1 MLITQDGQTPV
12 VGFTGRLAEELSA
25 RETEQVGISSSS
37 DFAYKNDVNRPML
50 SKEGSNYSKWCMLRG
65 LTRRGSAAIKALV

>member
-25 RETEQVGISSSS
+25 RETEQVGISSSN
-37 DFAYKNDVNRPML
+37 FRL
-50 SKEGSNYSKWCMLRG
+50 CL
-65 LTRRGSAAIKALV
+65 